1 MLCAVCPNRADYLA
15 NSIPVCSECLEAC
28 LSDFERELETG
39 ELVIIPL
46 NKDKDNESETFEPLA
61 IPNE

>member
-1 MLCAVCPNRADYLA
+1 MRCAVCPNRADYLA

-28 LSDFERELETG
+28 LPDFERELETG

-46 NKDKDNESETFEPLA
+46 NKDKDNESETFEP
-61 IPNE
+61 ITRGYE

>member
-1 MLCAVCPNRADYLA
+1 MRCAVCPNRADYLA
-15 NSIPVCSECLEAC
+15 NSIPVCSECLEGC
-28 LSDFERELETG
+28 LQDFEREIETG

-46 NKDKDNESETFEPLA
+46 NKEKDNEVETFEPLT

>member
-1 MLCAVCPNRADYLA
+1 MHCTVCPNRADYLA

-28 LSDFERELETG
+28 LSDFERELETE

-46 NKDKDNESETFEPLA
+46 NKDKDNESETFEP
-61 IPNE
+61 ITRGYE

>member
-1 MLCAVCPNRADYLA
+1 MRCAVCPNRADYLA

-39 ELVIIPL
+39 KLVIIPL
-46 NKDKDNESETFEPLA
+46 NKDKDNEGETFEPLA